1 MKLKVLF
8 YLVIKDKNR
17 IVHGFSITQKLDPI
31 ILYSI
36 KYLLKIRAN
45 VKYNSKGFFSLD
57 CYNTKNIKYIIDY
70 FTSDD
75 DSNLMKGSKSL
86 EFSLWKRSY
95 RKYFGNY
102 SKLLIIIER
111 IKNLRK

>member
-1 MKLKVLF
+1 
-8 YLVIKDKNR
+8 
-17 IVHGFSITQKLDPI
+17 
-31 ILYSI
+31 
-36 KYLLKIRAN
+36 
-45 VKYNSKGFFSLD
+45 
-57 CYNTKNIKYIIDY
+57 
-70 FTSDD
+70 
-75 DSNLMKGSKSL
+75 MKGSKSL